1 MKRSGAAEGAI
12 LIVDDAAAFAGALE
26 IACAELLGYSVR
38 LAGSG
43 ADAMRMLSDDVR
55 AVVTDISMPA
65 MDGFELIRRIR
76 GDARY
81 SRVPIIVVSA
91 DTDPRTPE
99 RVYRLG
105 ANAYFS
111 KPCSPA
117 SVRQKLEELLDET
130 EREE

>member
-1 MKRSGAAEGAI
+1 V
-12 LIVDDAAAFAGALE
+12 LDLH
-26 IACAELLGYSVR
+26 
-38 LAGSG
+38 
-43 ADAMRMLSDDVR
+43 
-55 AVVTDISMPA
+55 MPA

-81 SRVPIIVVSA
+81 ARVPIIVVSA

-99 RVYRLG
+99 RTYRLG

-117 SVRQKLEELLDET
+117 SVRHKLEELLDES
-130 EREE
+130 ERKD